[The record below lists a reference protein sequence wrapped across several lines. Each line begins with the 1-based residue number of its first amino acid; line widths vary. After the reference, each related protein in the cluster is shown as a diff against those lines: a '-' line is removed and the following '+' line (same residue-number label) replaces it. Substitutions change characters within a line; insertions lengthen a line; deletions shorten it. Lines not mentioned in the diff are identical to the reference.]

1 MSCKNQK
8 TTSIR
13 FLKKIQ
19 KSFHLVFYFVT
30 YLYFS
35 CLEPGY
41 VGREEFT
48 VAGSVAGGTD
58 VMTANL
64 FEEGS
69 LFEVSIFLSSQENKD
84 YNTHFNHGY

>member
-1 MSCKNQK
+1 MCLFN
-8 TTSIR
+8 
-13 FLKKIQ
+13 FLKR
-19 KSFHLVFYFVT
+19 
-30 YLYFS
+30 
-35 CLEPGY
+35 LEQGY

-69 LFEVSIFLSSQENKD
+69 LFEVSIFVEVEEQLLCKQCYSILPSFSPRYAKSNKSLI
-84 YNTHFNHGY
+84 